1 MEERWHFQQC
11 QINSTFT
18 GTHGKMN
25 LDLNLMLHTK
35 DNSDL
40 HVKCKTKKLL
50 EKNRKHSWDLGSGE
64 EVLHFTQKT

>member
-1 MEERWHFQQC
+1 
-11 QINSTFT
+11 
-18 GTHGKMN
+18 MN

-50 EKNRKHSWDLGSGE
+50 EKNRKHSLGSRVRGRGIT
-64 EVLHFTQKT
+64 LHSENVIHKVKSWYTGPHIN

>member
-1 MEERWHFQQC
+1 
-11 QINSTFT
+11 
-18 GTHGKMN
+18 MN